1 MEITFVGTGAAD
13 YEAAFTCDCA
23 NCRGAR
29 ERGGPNIR
37 TYASIA
43 VNGVVLV
50 DCGPTVAWRLAECDV
65 APRAI
70 TDILFTH
77 AHSDHADV
85 AAIGA
90 LAGCRGREAPLR
102 VHGNAATCE
111 LLREAKLDVERNLLL
126 PGDRAD
132 VTGMEVIALPARHDL
147 ENQVPLTYA
156 ISDGTAWLLYATDT
170 AWPPDGWWQLLEGRK
185 LDAVMLEAT
194 FGLMGPDVHGDCLT
208 NHLNWAE
215 AERLREELGRR
226 GYLTAGCQSFAT
238 HLSQHF
244 VPIHEELCL
253 QVSDCALR
261 PAYDGLRVRVG
272 Q

>member
-1 MEITFVGTGAAD
+1 MQITFIGTGAAD
-13 YEAAFTCDCA
+13 YEAAFTCDCE

-43 VNGVVLV
+43 VNGAVLV

-65 APRAI
+65 APTAI

-85 AAIGA
+85 AATGD
-90 LAGCRGREAPLR
+90 LAGCAGREARLR

-111 LLREAKLDVERNLLL
+111 LLREAKLDVETHVLL
-126 PGDRAD
+126 PGDRAKLP
-132 VTGMEVIALPARHDL
+132 GMEAIALPARHDA
-147 ENQVPLTYA
+147 ENQVALTYA
-156 ISDGTAWLLYATDT
+156 FSDGSEWALYATDT
-170 AWPPDGWWQLLEGRK
+170 AWPPDEWWHLLEGRE
-185 LDAVMLEAT
+185 LGVVILEAT
-194 FGLMGPDVHGDCLT
+194 FGLMGAEAHGDCLT

-215 AERLREELGRR
+215 AERLREELAQR
-226 GYLTAGCQSFAT
+226 GYLTADCQSYAT

-244 VPIHEELCL
+244 VPIHEKLCP
-253 QVSDCALR
+253 QVPGSALR
-261 PAYDGLRVRVG
+261 PAYDGLRVSVG
-272 Q
+272 E